1 MLFRSGLLKF
11 FEYLHQL
18 LLSLNKVDRGIGALV
33 LGCCDLMT
41 GIESGPQHGK
51 ERPAGKME
59 EMVMEDVCLPCY
71 CWNAGCFSN
80 GLEHGFNRIGMPCS
94 LWNLFGASCMNQSCS

>member
-1 MLFRSGLLKF
+1 MIC
-11 FEYLHQL
+11 
-18 LLSLNKVDRGIGALV
+18 LSFATDEVDRGIGALV

-41 GIESGPQHGK
+41 GIEYGPQHGK
-51 ERPAGKME
+51 ERHAGKME

-94 LWNLFGASCMNQSCS
+94 LWNLLEPHA

>member
-1 MLFRSGLLKF
+1 
-11 FEYLHQL
+11 
-18 LLSLNKVDRGIGALV
+18 
-33 LGCCDLMT
+33 MT

-71 CWNAGCFSN
+71 CWNAELALCG
-80 GLEHGFNRIGMPCS
+80 GFWTRTELGFGTGPRIMVSRPFEILDTRRKLDLVFVALQLTLRSDPTIEYS
-94 LWNLFGASCMNQSCS
+94 L